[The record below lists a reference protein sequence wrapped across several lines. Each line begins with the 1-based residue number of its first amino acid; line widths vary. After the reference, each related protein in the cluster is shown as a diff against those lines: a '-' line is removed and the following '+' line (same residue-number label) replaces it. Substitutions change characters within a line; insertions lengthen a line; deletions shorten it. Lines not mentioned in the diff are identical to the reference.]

1 MRWALMMAEDNRLV
15 AGIELGGTKSIA
27 VIARGRDVIESAR
40 IPTGEPGA
48 TLAALG
54 RRIEDWQA
62 VHGRVAA
69 IGIGAFGPIGLDR
82 GRADFGSITSTPKPG
97 WAGTDIV
104 GPFSKQFGV
113 PVGFDTDVAGA
124 ALAEHRWGAARGCDV
139 AVYLTIGT
147 GIGGGVVIRGAPVHG
162 LVHPE
167 LGHIRVRRAPGDGFA
182 GICPYH
188 GDCLEGLASGPALA
202 ARAGLRGEEI
212 GDDHPVW
219 VAVIGE
225 IAELIGMLMLTLSP
239 ERIIIGGGV
248 FADRQ
253 PLLGSIRSRTAELLG
268 GYVVGVGAPELSRII
283 VAPGLGTMAG
293 PLGAV
298 ALAYRAAA

>member
-1 MRWALMMAEDNRLV
+1 MTDDDRLV

-27 VIARGRDVIESAR
+27 LIARGRDVIESMR
-40 IPTGEPGA
+40 LPTGEPGG
-48 TLAALG
+48 TLDALA

-82 GRADFGSITSTPKPG
+82 GRTDFGWITSTPKPG
-97 WAGTDIV
+97 WVDTDIV
-104 GPFSKQFGV
+104 GHFSKKFGV

-147 GIGGGVVIRGAPVHG
+147 GIGGGVIIGGAPVHG

-167 LGHIRVRRAPGDGFA
+167 LGHIRIRRAPGDDFA

-188 GDCLEGLASGPALA
+188 GDCLEGLASGPAIA

-239 ERIIIGGGV
+239 EIIMIGGGV
-248 FADRQ
+248 FADRE
-253 PLLGSIRSRTAELLG
+253 PLLGAIRSRTAELLG
-268 GYVVGVGAPELSRII
+268 GYIVGVGVPELSRII
-283 VAPGLGTMAG
+283 VAPGLGAMAG

-298 ALAYRAAA
+298 ALAHRAAA